1 MITEYFWFFLALAL
15 ALGGQTYLS
24 ARQAKSL
31 MAEVAR
37 MRGTGTVAI
46 GLGGRKWL
54 GRKAYV
60 ALCVD
65 SGRRVTDAV
74 VLRGVTQFARP
85 RPAEYLVGCTTKR
98 LAGTADVPGAD
109 TIERQAARQA
119 AQTLNASGGWQPTG
133 GVRRGEEGVRTASNL
148 GS

>member
-1 MITEYFWFFLALAL
+1 VITEYFWFFLALAV
-15 ALGGQTYLS
+15 ALGGQVYLS

-31 MAEVAR
+31 MTEVAR
-37 MRGTGTVAI
+37 LRRSGRVAI

-60 ALCVD
+60 ALCMD
-65 SGRRVTDAV
+65 SNRRVIDAV
-74 VLRGVTQFARP
+74 VLRGLTQFARP
-85 RPAEYLVGCTTKR
+85 RPAEYLVGLTTKR
-98 LAGTADVPGAD
+98 LAASGDVPGAD

-133 GVRRGEEGVRTASNL
+133 GVKRGEEGVRTASNL